1 MLLVATARPRV
12 IPRIAVFHP
21 GMQHSYQTA
30 LAFQRA
36 GRLAWYAT
44 GIFYAPNRWPYTVLP
59 FVPSGLR
66 RRLERELRRRYH
78 PELDPGLLRTFG
90 YWEWIERIGM
100 RLGQRRLEHYANEWG
115 NASFARRVARCALR
129 DGVDCVWGFDT
140 ASLRTFREVRRQG
153 IRCVLEQTIGHPRI
167 WNRILREERERL
179 GDEFDPYPRP
189 YPERDLATVDAEIEA
204 ADGIVCGSEFVK
216 KTLIE
221 EGVHAGKLHV
231 ISYGADTDIFVPAS
245 SPSPAGGLRL
255 LFVGH
260 FGIRKGAW
268 YLIEALNRLRHLHGL
283 SLTVVGTQ
291 TVPTKA
297 LASIADKVSLVPRVR
312 REEMAGIYQGADVLV
327 LPSLFEGSS
336 IAIYEALASGL
347 PVVTTSNA
355 GSIVRDGLEGCIV
368 PIRDVDSLVSSIEFL
383 HREREARVAMA
394 RRARQRALQFPWSRY
409 ADGLVQL
416 SEQLMAGRVA

>member
-1 MLLVATARPRV
+1 M

-44 GIFYAPNRWPYTVLP
+44 SIFYDPNRWPYRMLP

-66 RRLERELRRRYH
+66 RRLERELRRRHH

-90 YWEWIERIGM
+90 YWEWIERLGM

-115 NASFARRVARCALR
+115 NASFARRIARWALR

-140 ASLRTFREVRRQG
+140 ASLTTFKEVKGRG
-153 IRCVLEQTIGHPRI
+153 IRCVLEQTIGHPRM
-167 WNRILREERERL
+167 WNRILSEERERL

-189 YPERDLATVDAEIEA
+189 YPERDLARVDAEIES
-204 ADGIVCGSEFVK
+204 ADRIVCGSEFVK

-221 EGVHAGKLHV
+221 EGVHACKLHV
-231 ISYGADTDIFVPAS
+231 IPYGVDADAFVPA
-245 SPSPAGGLRL
+245 PSPGPADQLRL

-268 YLIEALNRLRHLHGL
+268 YLTEALNRLRHLPGL

-297 LASIADKVSLVPRVR
+297 LASIADKVRLVPRVPG
-312 REEMAGIYQGADVLV
+312 EEMAGIYQGADLLV

-355 GSIVRDGLEGCIV
+355 GSIVRDGMEGCIV
-368 PIRDVDSLVSSIEFL
+368 PVRDVDALVSSIEFL
-383 HREREARVAMA
+383 HRERDARVTMG
-394 RRARQRALQFPWSRY
+394 RRARQRALEFPWSRY

-416 SEQLMAGRVA
+416 SEQLIGERVA

>member
-1 MLLVATARPRV
+1 MAQARARV

-44 GIFYAPNRWPYTVLP
+44 GIFYDANRWPYRMLP

-78 PELDPGLLRTFG
+78 PELDPGRLRTFG

-115 NASFARRVARCALR
+115 NASLARRVARWALR

-140 ASLRTFREVRRQG
+140 ASLTTFREVKGRG

-167 WNRILREERERL
+167 WNRILSEERDRL

-189 YPERDLATVDAEIEA
+189 YPERDLASVDSEIEA

-221 EGVHAGKLHV
+221 EGVHEGRLHV
-231 ISYGADTDIFVPAS
+231 ISYGADTAAFVPA
-245 SPSPAGGLRL
+245 PSPGPADQLRL

-260 FGIRKGAW
+260 FGMRKGAW
-268 YLIEALNRLRHLHGL
+268 YLTEALNRLRRLHGL

-297 LASIADKVSLVPRVR
+297 LASNADEVRLVPAFPAR
-312 REEMAGIYQGADVLV
+312 RWPGSIRAPMWWCC
-327 LPSLFEGSS
+327 PRCSRGSS
-336 IAIYEALASGL
+336 IANYEALASGV
-347 PVVTTSNA
+347 PVVTTPNA
-355 GSIVRDGLEGCIV
+355 GSIVRDGMERYIV
-368 PIRDVDSLVSSIEFL
+368 PVRDVDSFVSTIEFL
-383 HREREARVAMA
+383 HRDRDARVTMG
-394 RRARQRALQFPWSRY
+394 RRARQRALEFPWSRY
-409 ADGLVQL
+409 ADSLVQL

>member
-1 MLLVATARPRV
+1 M
-12 IPRIAVFHP
+12 IPHIAVFHP

-44 GIFYAPNRWPYTVLP
+44 GIFYTPNRWPYTVLP
-59 FVPSGLR
+59 FVPSYLR
-66 RRLERELRRRYH
+66 QRLERELRRRYH

-100 RLGQRRLEHYANEWG
+100 RLGQRRLEHHANELG
-115 NASFARRVARCALR
+115 NASFAKRVARWALR
-129 DGVDCVWGFDT
+129 DAVDCVWGFDT
-140 ASLRTFREVRRQG
+140 ASLRTFTEVKGRG

-167 WNRILREERERL
+167 WNRILTEERERL
-179 GDEFDPYPRP
+179 GYEFDPYPRP
-189 YPERDLATVDAEIEA
+189 YPERDLAKVDAEIES

-216 KTLIE
+216 KTLVE
-221 EGVHAGKLHV
+221 EGVYAGKLHV
-231 ISYGADTDIFVPAS
+231 IPYGADPNAFVPA
-245 SPSPAGGLRL
+245 PSPGVADQLRL

-268 YLIEALNRLRHLHGL
+268 YLTEALNRLRRLHGL

-297 LASIADKVSLVPRVR
+297 LAPIADKVRVVPRVPG
-312 REEMAGIYQGADVLV
+312 EEMARIYQGADVLV

-347 PVVTTSNA
+347 PVVTTPNA
-355 GSIVRDGLEGCIV
+355 GSIVRDGIEGCIV
-368 PIRDVDSLVSSIEFL
+368 PVRDVDSLVSSIEFL
-383 HREREARVAMA
+383 YRERDARLAMG
-394 RRARQRALQFPWSRY
+394 RRARQRALEFPWRRY
-409 ADGLVQL
+409 ADGVVQL
-416 SEQLMAGRVA
+416 SEQLIGERVA

>member
-1 MLLVATARPRV
+1 MIR
-12 IPRIAVFHP
+12 RIAVFHP
-21 GMQHSYQTA
+21 GMQHSHQTA

-44 GIFYAPNRWPYTVLP
+44 GLFYAPSRWPYTVLP

-66 RRLERELRRRYH
+66 RRLERELRRRHH
-78 PELDPGLLRTFG
+78 PELDPELVRTFG
-90 YWEWIERIGM
+90 CWEWIERIGM

-115 NASFARRVARCALR
+115 NASFARRVARWALR

-140 ASLRTFREVRRQG
+140 ASLTTFREVKKRG

-167 WNRILREERERL
+167 WNRILTEERERL
-179 GDEFDPYPRP
+179 GNEFDPYPRP
-189 YPERDLATVDAEIEA
+189 YPERDLARVDAEIES

-216 KTLIE
+216 KTLVA
-221 EGVHAGKLHV
+221 EGVYEGKLHV
-231 ISYGADTDIFVPAS
+231 IPYGADANAFVPAS
-245 SPSPAGGLRL
+245 SPGAPNQLRL

-268 YLIEALNRLRHLHGL
+268 YLTEALNRLRCLPGL
-283 SLTVVGTQ
+283 SLTLVGTQ

-297 LASIADKVSLVPRVR
+297 LASIADKVRLVPRAL

-347 PVVTTSNA
+347 PVVTTPNA
-355 GSIVRDGLEGCIV
+355 GSIVRDGMEGYIV
-368 PIRDVDSLVSSIEFL
+368 PVRDVDSLVSSIEFL
-383 HREREARVAMA
+383 HRERDARLAMG
-394 RRARQRALQFPWSRY
+394 RRARQRALEFPWSRY
-409 ADGLVQL
+409 ADGVVQL
-416 SEQLMAGRVA
+416 SEQLIGKRVA